1 MMLER
6 IRREHGYMV
15 RLLAILNRKLQRLE
29 QEETINYG
37 LVKEIVDYLANHSDK
52 VHHPKEDI
60 LYHYYIQHY
69 GSRQEIANLEFEH
82 EQLSEK
88 SHDFLNVVEMILHDA
103 VVPKELFA
111 DQLAEFIRD
120 QKRHLDNEEQQVLPL
135 IEQTFTTRDWQQ
147 VGAQWSESASDPV
160 FGETIA
166 DRYRQLAERVR
177 QNDLESV

>member
-15 RLLAILNRKLQRLE
+15 RLLAMLNRKLYRLE
-29 QEETINYG
+29 QEECINYG

-60 LYHYYIQHY
+60 LYHYYIEHY
-69 GSRQEIANLEFEH
+69 GQRDEIANLELEH
-82 EQLSEK
+82 EQLSAK

-103 VVPKELFA
+103 VVPKSLFA
-111 DQLAEFIRD
+111 DRLAQFIRD
-120 QKRHLDNEEQQVLPL
+120 QKRHLDNEEQDVLPL
-135 IEQTFTTRDWQQ
+135 IEQAFSTSDWQK
-147 VGAQWSESASDPV
+147 VESQWSESDSDPV

-166 DRYRQLAERVR
+166 DRYRQLAERIK